1 MSLPNFD
8 EIRRLA
14 RSLPPC
20 DPALGERVRAAII
33 GRRPGRQDEA
43 AAAGWLAGA
52 QRREPPSAAHP
63 RIALFLA
70 VHGVASDLEEGSTGA
85 VAADLARLAD
95 GGGDLH
101 RLVGSRDADLRLYEL
116 ALDAPTV
123 DSRAGPA
130 MREDEAARA
139 MAYGMMAIEP
149 GLDIVVLASRG
160 LGADIAASAIQA
172 ALSADNAGAPPAHRE
187 RIAAAAARHAAVTDP
202 LALLAALGGP
212 DIAAMAGAI
221 LAARL
226 AGVAIVLDGH
236 GAAAAGAIVKRL
248 CDDGLAHCMTAGVDL
263 DPPRAGLAALDLL
276 AEACALL
283 SA

>member
-1 MSLPNFD
+1 MSMPNFE

-14 RSLPPC
+14 QSLPAC
-20 DPALGERVRAAII
+20 DAVMGERVRATAI
-33 GRRPGRQDEA
+33 GRHPAREDEA

-52 QRREPPSAAHP
+52 QRRAQPSAAHP

-70 VHGVASDLEEGSTGA
+70 VHGLAADLEEGSTGA
-85 VAADLARLAD
+85 VAGDLARLAD
-95 GGGDLH
+95 GDGDLH
-101 RLVGSRDADLRLYEL
+101 RLVEARDADLRLYEL
-116 ALDAPTV
+116 ALDAPTA

-160 LGADIAASAIQA
+160 LGADIASSAIRA
-172 ALSADNAGAPPAHRE
+172 ALTGDIEGAPPAHRD
-187 RIAAAAARHAAVTDP
+187 RISAAVARHAAITDP

-226 AGVAIVLDGH
+226 AGVAIVLDGK
-236 GAAAAGAIVKRL
+236 GAEAAGAIVKRL
-248 CDDGLAHCMTAGVDL
+248 RNDAIDHCLTTGIDE
-263 DPPRAGLAALDLL
+263 DPPRAGLTALALL
-276 AEACALL
+276 EQACALAL
-283 SA
+283 A